1 MAKLRLV
8 SSNPAP
14 MTGLELEIAR
24 EQAES
29 LGLAGKRLQ
38 ESIDRHASSVQ
49 HNESAACQSKLL
61 GEISNRAWAL
71 MVQRELVGFKHEA
84 LRWVVDNFDIPEAA
98 LSQLGRRH
106 ED

>member
-1 MAKLRLV
+1 
-8 SSNPAP
+8 
-14 MTGLELEIAR
+14 MTGLEREIAQ

-38 ESIDRHASSVQ
+38 ESIDQHALSVER
-49 HNESAACQSKLL
+49 NESEARQSKLL
-61 GEISNRAWAL
+61 GDVSNRAWAL

-84 LRWVVDNFDIPEAA
+84 LRWVVENFDIPDAA
-98 LSQLGRRH
+98 LSQLGKRN